1 MTKKNQTND
10 KKKNPKET
18 QETESQKNT
27 LKPST
32 SLNTLKSTTLQ
43 KLLELP
49 EVKKIENPELLN
61 KEELFQKIL
70 TIKIE
75 ADENNRV
82 KNLIMGKNNLVLSNK
97 FNHIKR
103 VKKYI

>member
-18 QETESQKNT
+18 QETKSQENT

-32 SLNTLKSTTLQ
+32 SLNTLKSTSLQ

-49 EVKKIENPELLN
+49 EVKKEE
-61 KEELFQKIL
+61 KEIV
-70 TIKIE
+70 TITK
-75 ADENNRV
+75 DT
-82 KNLIMGKNNLVLSNK
+82 SC
-97 FNHIKR
+97 
-103 VKKYI
+103 